1 MARGRGEEHSN
12 QWKQNTLVETSA
24 RYRYIDDVTTL
35 AGDEKNG
42 EGSRTFV
49 FTNEGHT
56 LGNALKT
63 IIARYPEV
71 DFCGYTIPHPT
82 EQKLHFRIQSRRD
95 RAIDILKR
103 GLEDL
108 EGLCDHTIVT
118 FEKEMAEFNAM
129 KVEN

>member
-1 MARGRGEEHSN
+1 M
-12 QWKQNTLVETSA
+12 
-24 RYRYIDDVTTL
+24 

-49 FTNEGHT
+49 FMNESHT

-82 EQKLHFRIQSRRD
+82 EQKLHFRIQSHRE
-95 RAIDILKR
+95 RAIDLLKR

-108 EGLCDHTIVT
+108 EALCDHTMET
-118 FEKEMAEFNAM
+118 FEKEINSFND
-129 KVEN
+129 KDVEVN

>member
-1 MARGRGEEHSN
+1 MGALTE
-12 QWKQNTLVETSA
+12 
-24 RYRYIDDVTTL
+24 L

-42 EGSRTFV
+42 DGSRTFV
-49 FTNEGHT
+49 FNNEGHT

-82 EQKLHFRIQSRRD
+82 EQKLHFRIQSHRE
-95 RAIDILKR
+95 RAIDLLKR

-108 EGLCDHTIVT
+108 EALCDHTMNT
-118 FEKEMAEFNAM
+118 FETEMNSFNATA
-129 KVEN
+129 VGSN